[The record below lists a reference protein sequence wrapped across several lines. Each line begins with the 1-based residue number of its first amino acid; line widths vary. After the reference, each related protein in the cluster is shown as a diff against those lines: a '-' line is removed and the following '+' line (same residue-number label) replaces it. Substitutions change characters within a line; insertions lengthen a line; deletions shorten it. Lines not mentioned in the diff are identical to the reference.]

1 MTVARLCPDS
11 LLARAR
17 RGVLTSTEWGQLH
30 DHMQLCESCRVA
42 LAIGS
47 DFDAELVERAGDE
60 QIAARLAEGVLERRA
75 PVIAPFYRRRTF
87 WIVLA
92 AGLVVSS
99 VGFAAVGTR
108 YTQWFAPAE
117 PDEPAPAPAPEPVR
131 RITSGP
137 VAPMVEEP
145 VPIVEEPAPVREAP
159 SARELFSQANAS
171 RRRGESA
178 RAVALYGELQRAH
191 PRSSEAIVSRVSM
204 GRVLLDRMRDP
215 RGALRQF
222 DLYLGQSRH
231 TALTEE
237 ALFGRAT
244 ACERLGNSARERA
257 TWETLLRRF
266 PDSVYADRARSRLD
280 SGD

>member
-60 QIAARLAEGVLERRA
+60 QIAARLAEGVLDRRE
-75 PVIAPFYRRRTF
+75 PVIAPFYQRRTF

-92 AGLVVSS
+92 ASLVVSS
-99 VGFAAVGTR
+99 AGFAAVGTQ
-108 YTQWFAPAE
+108 YTEWFEPTAPEE
-117 PDEPAPAPAPEPVR
+117 PEPAPAPEPVR

-145 VPIVEEPAPVREAP
+145 VVPVEEAPVREVP

-178 RAVALYGELQRAH
+178 RAVALYGELQRTH

-204 GRVLLDRMRDP
+204 GRLLLDRMRDP

-244 ACERLGNSARERA
+244 ACMRLGNAARERA

-266 PDSVYADRARSRLD
+266 PDSVYADRARSRLA
-280 SGD
+280 GD